1 MIQYIIYKIIFSQF
15 VLKFVNRCLT
25 GSYDRTCKVWDID
38 SGTELLT
45 LEGHK
50 NVVYTVSF
58 NNPIS
63 YVSFNHCSYDSF
75 VLPSTGNEDTV
86 FLMHSLPMKY
96 LYLESRCTQHNV
108 LKQSSYYF
116 VTKKS
121 R

>member
-1 MIQYIIYKIIFSQF
+1 M
-15 VLKFVNRCLT
+15 T

-75 VLPSTGNEDTV
+75 VLPSTGNEDII
-86 FLMHSLPMKY
+86 FLVHSLPMKY
-96 LYLESRCTQHNV
+96 LYLESLCAQQNV
-108 LKQSSYYF
+108 SKHFILFYNKKIEIKYF
-116 VTKKS
+116 LFK
-121 R
+121 